1 MREKISGIYCI
12 ENVLN
17 GKKYI
22 GKAFDIYGRWVQ
34 HKSALTKNRDSF
46 HLQQSWNNNGGENFS
61 FYIIEI
67 CSPETLNEKEKF
79 WIKEY
84 KTFGFNGIYGF
95 NLTEGGNGTSGY
107 SLTQETK
114 NKISKKNKGRTV
126 SDEAKKKMSENAS
139 RKYGNENWMH
149 VNGHSDE
156 SKKRMSDSRRGEDN
170 SFFGK
175 QHSEEAKKIISE
187 KNKNPPMDKRILH
200 SKIMRNKKGNNV
212 SSKYFGVSFHNRKD
226 IKKKWRA
233 KIGILGVVVEIGHYM
248 TELEAAIA
256 RDEYVINNELDYPLN
271 FT

>member
-1 MREKISGIYCI
+1 MGEKISGIYCI

-95 NLTEGGNGTSGY
+95 NLTEG
-107 SLTQETK
+107 ETGHLDILSPK
-114 NKISKKNKGRTV
+114 KQKIKYLKKI
-126 SDEAKKKMSENAS
+126 
-139 RKYGNENWMH
+139 
-149 VNGHSDE
+149 
-156 SKKRMSDSRRGEDN
+156 RGEL
-170 SFFGK
+170 FPMK
-175 QHSEEAKKIISE
+175 LRKKCQKMLQE
-187 KNKNPPMDKRILH
+187 NMGMRI
-200 SKIMRNKKGNNV
+200 GC
-212 SSKYFGVSFHNRKD
+212 
-226 IKKKWRA
+226 
-233 KIGILGVVVEIGHYM
+233 
-248 TELEAAIA
+248 T
-256 RDEYVINNELDYPLN
+256 
-271 FT
+271 